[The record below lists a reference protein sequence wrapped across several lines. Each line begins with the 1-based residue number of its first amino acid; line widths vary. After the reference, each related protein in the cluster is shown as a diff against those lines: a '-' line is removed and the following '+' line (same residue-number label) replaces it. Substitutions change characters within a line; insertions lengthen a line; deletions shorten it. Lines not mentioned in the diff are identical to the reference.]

1 MADSNLQVSK
11 GAVLLNKGEVQVL
24 DWLEHLK
31 NNWKELT
38 AGLCNATILILA
50 GRHGNEDGSIG
61 PKDKYIMFNHEGLV
75 CSLNSKHS
83 DASLFKG

>member
-1 MADSNLQVSK
+1 MAELQVHK
-11 GAVLLNKGEVQVL
+11 AAVLLNKGEVQVL

-50 GRHGNEDGSIG
+50 GRHGNKDGSIG
-61 PKDKYIMFNHEGLV
+61 PTDKYIMFNHQGLV